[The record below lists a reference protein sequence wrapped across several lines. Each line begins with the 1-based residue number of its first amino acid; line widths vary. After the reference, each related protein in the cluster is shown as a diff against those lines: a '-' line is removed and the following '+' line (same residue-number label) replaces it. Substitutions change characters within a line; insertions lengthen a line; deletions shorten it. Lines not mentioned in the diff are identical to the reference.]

1 VRPSMYVNIV
11 PGLKKNRHSSL
22 KSSLREERN
31 EFFFW
36 INRGFIYC
44 LNASNIDEAEIEP
57 L

>member
-1 VRPSMYVNIV
+1 MYVNIV
-11 PGLKKNRHSSL
+11 PGFKKNRHSSL